1 MLYAEFGRN
10 EAASMYSIGVFTNE
24 LSLQRILKLNDLLS
38 QRSYITYLPYT
49 SPDDLRFLYE
59 ENQGKFDALLFSGS
73 YPYNVIRKFFPQVA
87 DVPHAYF
94 DLSPVDYYKAIAAL
108 AIQHPGLDFTRV
120 YFDRPQVPVDFKSI
134 FLQEDAPRLGTAPI
148 DWPNVDAPDW
158 YVPLQEYYKQLWD
171 SGTIDLL
178 VTRFASM
185 GSYFDT
191 HSIRHQ
197 YLYPSQ
203 ETMLETYQDLLHQL
217 DASAMRAAAA
227 CVALIDV
234 PKTLTQQEQQTLW
247 ERLQQFNRQ
256 SGMPFLT
263 YRLPNRFEITSNTST
278 LKELTQQY
286 TTCPLISFLTEKLS
300 VPICIGW
307 GSAGNISEAYQNG
320 LRALKQATLYGD
332 CATFISLENNVMIGP
347 LSSTQRMVYN
357 DIPDKNLIQISERVG
372 ISPLYLNKILYII
385 QQKQGNTLSSE
396 ELSFFLNVTT
406 RSASR
411 ILKKLEEGGLAR
423 VEYNRQ
429 LNFRGRP
436 AKIYTIDRSKL
447 ESGQAL

>member
-1 MLYAEFGRN
+1 
-10 EAASMYSIGVFTNE
+10 MYSIGVFTNE

-49 SPDDLRFLYE
+49 SPDHLRFLYE

-247 ERLQQFNRQ
+247 
-256 SGMPFLT
+256 S
-263 YRLPNRFEITSNTST
+263 
-278 LKELTQQY
+278 
-286 TTCPLISFLTEKLS
+286 
-300 VPICIGW
+300 
-307 GSAGNISEAYQNG
+307 
-320 LRALKQATLYGD
+320 D
-332 CATFISLENNVMIGP
+332 CS
-347 LSSTQRMVYN
+347 SSTA
-357 DIPDKNLIQISERVG
+357 
-372 ISPLYLNKILYII
+372 SP
-385 QQKQGNTLSSE
+385 GCPS
-396 ELSFFLNVTT
+396 
-406 RSASR
+406 
-411 ILKKLEEGGLAR
+411 
-423 VEYNRQ
+423 
-429 LNFRGRP
+429 
-436 AKIYTIDRSKL
+436 
-447 ESGQAL
+447 

>member
-1 MLYAEFGRN
+1 M
-10 EAASMYSIGVFTNE
+10 
-24 LSLQRILKLNDLLS
+24 
-38 QRSYITYLPYT
+38 
-49 SPDDLRFLYE
+49 
-59 ENQGKFDALLFSGS
+59 
-73 YPYNVIRKFFPQVA
+73 
-87 DVPHAYF
+87 
-94 DLSPVDYYKAIAAL
+94 
-108 AIQHPGLDFTRV
+108 
-120 YFDRPQVPVDFKSI
+120 
-134 FLQEDAPRLGTAPI
+134 
-148 DWPNVDAPDW
+148 
-158 YVPLQEYYKQLWD
+158 
-171 SGTIDLL
+171 
-178 VTRFASM
+178 
-185 GSYFDT
+185 
-191 HSIRHQ
+191 
-197 YLYPSQ
+197 
-203 ETMLETYQDLLHQL
+203 
-217 DASAMRAAAA
+217 
-227 CVALIDV
+227 ALIDV

-406 RSASR
+406 RSASH

-436 AKIYTIDRSKL
+436 AKIYTIDRSSWSPARRSEQHTQAPL
-447 ESGQAL
+447 EQRLWQFLTRTTMARKSEYENCTVQSVQAGGSFDMEE

>member
-1 MLYAEFGRN
+1 M
-10 EAASMYSIGVFTNE
+10 
-24 LSLQRILKLNDLLS
+24 
-38 QRSYITYLPYT
+38 
-49 SPDDLRFLYE
+49 
-59 ENQGKFDALLFSGS
+59 
-73 YPYNVIRKFFPQVA
+73 
-87 DVPHAYF
+87 
-94 DLSPVDYYKAIAAL
+94 
-108 AIQHPGLDFTRV
+108 
-120 YFDRPQVPVDFKSI
+120 
-134 FLQEDAPRLGTAPI
+134 GTAPI

-217 DASAMRAAAA
+217 DANAMRAAAA